1 MEIGHFY
8 FLSDAYYQDVPS
20 EGLMQN
26 KEPVNGVPHGRP
38 CFYAF
43 FDEATRLFWLI
54 PISSRVEKFDAIYQK
69 KVQRYGKCDTILFG
83 EVLGRKKAFLLQNM
97 CPVTENYISGEYI
110 DARTSLPVRVDAAL
124 EAELSKR
131 VRKLLALQR
140 KGARLVFP
148 DIAEI
153 EKQLLGL

>member
-8 FLSDAYYQDVPS
+8 FLSDTYYEEVPS

-26 KEPVNGVPHGRP
+26 REAVNGVPHDRP

-43 FDEATRLFWLI
+43 FDEATHLFWLI
-54 PISSRVEKFDAIYQK
+54 PFSSRVEKYRAIYQTK
-69 KVQRYGKCDTILFG
+69 LQRYGKCDTIIFG
-83 EVLGRKKAFLLQNM
+83 KVLGHEKAFLLQNM
-97 CPVTENYISGEYI
+97 CPVTETYISGEYI

-131 VRKLLALQR
+131 ARKLLALQR
-140 KGARLVFP
+140 KGIRLVFP
-148 DIAEI
+148 DIIEI
-153 EKQLLGL
+153 EKRLRT

>member
-20 EGLMQN
+20 KGLMQN

-54 PISSRVEKFDAIYQK
+54 PISSRVEKFEAIYQK

-97 CPVTENYISGEYI
+97 CPVTESYISGEYI

-124 EAELSKR
+124 ESELSKR
-131 VRKLLALQR
+131 ARKLLALQR